1 METMHNFIKAL
12 NIIEKYIVNDLRFP
26 YMIDG
31 YTISFRVDP
40 LRMKYMDD
48 EDKKALKELHFTV
61 ENNDIFTNQYTW

>member
-1 METMHNFIKAL
+1 M
-12 NIIEKYIVNDLRFP
+12 VNDLRFP

-48 EDKKALKELHFTV
+48 EDKKALEELHFIV
-61 ENNDIFTNQYTW
+61 SYNEIFTNAYAW